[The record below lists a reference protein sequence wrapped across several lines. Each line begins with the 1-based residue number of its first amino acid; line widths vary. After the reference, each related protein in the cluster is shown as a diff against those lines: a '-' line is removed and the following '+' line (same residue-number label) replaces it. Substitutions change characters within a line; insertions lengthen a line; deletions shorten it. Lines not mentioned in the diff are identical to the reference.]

1 MEACCK
7 CAERKIEME
16 SRMYAGN
23 LQIEIKN
30 TYLVSEQDAYSLKK
44 TSKKDKNNH
53 GYGIQNMR
61 RVVEK
66 YNGELIQQVKE
77 GKFITLIQMNGLD
90 INV

>member
-1 MEACCK
+1 MA
-7 CAERKIEME
+7 
-16 SRMYAGN
+16 
-23 LQIEIKN
+23 
-30 TYLVSEQDAYSLKK
+30 KK

-77 GKFITLIQMNGLD
+77 GKFITLIQMNELD